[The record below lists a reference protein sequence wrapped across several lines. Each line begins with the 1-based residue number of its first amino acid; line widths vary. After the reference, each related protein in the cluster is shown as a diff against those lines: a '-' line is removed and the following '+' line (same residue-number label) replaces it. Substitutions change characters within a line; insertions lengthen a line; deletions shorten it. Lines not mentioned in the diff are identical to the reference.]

1 METFDSCIDAQERVT
16 RGGFRGALNA
26 LAGWAG
32 EDAFRGRLG
41 SMQKL
46 TKSAEKRPG
55 WSWQSLGEGKA
66 KLCQASSLGS
76 QLHGSTSVIGDA
88 AGLDEARASATVK
101 NTGGSSWGKVEAAT
115 NCSDL
120 HRLSVESSF
129 YNSDFDYDLSFHVGT
144 TLGGGLFGGIASKQR
159 ISRSSDMLIRWF
171 NDEGA
176 LQEFLLQTHHKLNKR
191 DSLSLTAASVW
202 HTGSE
207 EEQELTGTIELRR
220 SFGQLGHFKNTSKNS
235 LPFVALQLSFQDD
248 HLSEIR
254 LEYQL
259 GELHAS
265 AAS

>member
-1 METFDSCIDAQERVT
+1 METFDGCTDAQERAT
-16 RGGFRGALNA
+16 RDGFRGVLNS
-26 LAGWAG
+26 LAGWTG
-32 EDAFRGRLG
+32 EDAFQGKLGR
-41 SMQKL
+41 MQKL
-46 TKSAEKRPG
+46 TKTAEKRFG

-66 KLCQASSLGS
+66 KLCQVSSLGS
-76 QLHGSTSVIGDA
+76 RLHGSTSVIGDA

-129 YNSDFDYDLSFHVGT
+129 YNSDFDYDLSFHIGT

-159 ISRSSDMLIRWF
+159 ISRSSEMLIRWF
-171 NDEGA
+171 NDEGT

-191 DSLSLTAASVW
+191 DSLSIRAASVW
-202 HTGSE
+202 HMGSE
-207 EEQELTGTIELRR
+207 DEQELTGTIELRR
-220 SFGQLGHFKNTSKNS
+220 SFCQLGHGKKPTDRS

-259 GELHAS
+259 GEPHAS